1 MLHLHDL
8 VSSVES
14 LYLCRTV
21 LLNACDE
28 NAHVVS
34 SSKTQAN
41 TITLLEAHHL
51 SVGAVGDYSL
61 EPPSCLNILV
71 SNTKRDLCTC
81 EKGIF

>member
-8 VSSVES
+8 VSSAES

-28 NAHVVS
+28 NTHVVS

-41 TITLLEAHHL
+41 TIALLEAHHL

-61 EPPSCLNILV
+61 EPLSCLNILV
-71 SNTKRDLCTC
+71 SSNKRDLCTC
-81 EKGIF
+81 ER